1 MSKACGGPASQA
13 SASASM
19 TVARPGASRRRGFAQ
34 ARHVPAF
41 PFDEGRVGGAP
52 RERFEP
58 QRAAAGEK
66 VEAAAAGHLG
76 HQPVEQGL
84 PDSVRRRPDAALA
97 RKADA
102 PSAPLAADDAQGLVH
117 FLQRTSLKLAR

>member
-1 MSKACGGPASQA
+1 MSNGCGEPASQA

-19 TVARPGASRRRGFAQ
+19 TVDRAGREQCRDLAQ

-41 PFDEGRVGGAP
+41 PLDEGRMRGAP

-58 QRAAAGEK
+58 QRAAAGEE
-66 VEAAAAGHLG
+66 VEAAAARHLG

-84 PDSVRRRPDAALA
+84 PDPVRRRPDAALS

-102 PSAPLAADDAQGLVH
+102 PAAPLAADDAQGMGH